1 MKYKDLRGS
10 TFGLCLGVTSKGKIY
25 YENREIIKKE
35 QKYYHQNLNSKYIQR
50 VLSRYKDRWG
60 IVNYIL

>member
-1 MKYKDLRGS
+1 MCVLKILNILLKKKKNKESYMKYKDLRGW

-35 QKYYHQNLNSKYIQR
+35 QKY
-50 VLSRYKDRWG
+50 
-60 IVNYIL
+60 